1 MSKLEFDS
9 TDSRGRVIRAGRWS
23 TNLATTVKKILT
35 RNGIA
40 PWPQP
45 FHVLR
50 RFRINEMERD
60 PRLRAVEIREYTGN
74 SEATA
79 RKHYSTV
86 TRKDSDP

>member
-1 MSKLEFDS
+1 
-9 TDSRGRVIRAGRWS
+9 
-23 TNLATTVKKILT
+23 
-35 RNGIA
+35 
-40 PWPQP
+40 
-45 FHVLR
+45 
-50 RFRINEMERD
+50 MERD